1 MDLVSII
8 IPYYKKKNL
17 ILDSINSVVSQTYKD
32 IEILIVYEDESH
44 DDLKFLEKIKNKDER
59 IKLIINKKKMGA
71 GISRNIGISYSTGK
85 YVAFLDADDT
95 WHVDKLK
102 KQINFMV
109 DNNYLASHTSYQI
122 VDLKKNI
129 IGKRIARNF
138 TDVKDLLKS
147 CDIGTST
154 VILKKEIFI
163 DEIKFPS
170 IKTKE
175 DFVLWL
181 RILKKNI
188 KIYGLNE
195 NLMLWTKSK
204 SSLSS
209 STIQKLIDGFNVYN
223 KYMKFNYIK
232 SFYYLICLSLN
243 FIIKK

>member
-1 MDLVSII
+1 
-8 IPYYKKKNL
+8 
-17 ILDSINSVVSQTYKD
+17 
-32 IEILIVYEDESH
+32 
-44 DDLKFLEKIKNKDER
+44 
-59 IKLIINKKKMGA
+59 
-71 GISRNIGISYSTGK
+71 
-85 YVAFLDADDT
+85 
-95 WHVDKLK
+95 
-102 KQINFMV
+102 MV
-109 DNNYLASHTSYQI
+109 ENNYFVSHTSYQI
-122 VDLKKNI
+122 VDQKKNI
-129 IGKRIARNF
+129 IGDRVARNF
-138 TDVKDLLKS
+138 TDFKDLLKS

-154 VILKKEIFI
+154 VILKKEIFT

-195 NLMLWTKSK
+195 NLMMWTKSK

-209 STIQKLIDGFNVYN
+209 STIQKLIDGFKVYN
-223 KYMKFNYIK
+223 KYMKFNFVK